1 MCSPSTTTSKS
12 PKARRAPDRPPT
24 GALEPA
30 PGRSWWLALWPIA
43 LSVLPVVSLLLL
55 TGLVPLKGIVLIP
68 VTGIFIGG
76 ALTATVLSR
85 RRALDELSLRH
96 GEFEAGPALGLSDRD
111 ARMEI
116 ARPAASDALLPGLDQ
131 TRTVGPVTLPG
142 AFVGML
148 LGGAGP
154 TAAGA
159 VQLFVLVALMAIQA
173 VAVACTVEL
182 VARGHLQHRTYTY
195 RPDGYV
201 TQIRELTAGTRNFTV
216 DPMGRVT
223 GVQAH
228 GWTEKYGEPKIS
240 RPCIPAPWRRVERT
254 PGPRSGHRTERHSH
268 SGQPGPPPAASCAP

>member
-1 MCSPSTTTSKS
+1 MRLNAASSLLPVNTTLAVLLVVLLLAAIAAVALFHLSPDVHTHR
-12 PKARRAPDRPPT
+12 ARQVLLAGVRATLQLAAVSAVITKVVVSGLATVAFLVLMLGVAVWTAGRRLTPD
-24 GALEPA
+24 
-30 PGRSWWLALWPIA
+30 RSWWLALWPIA

-76 ALTATVLSR
+76 ALTATVLSGR
-85 RRALDELSLRH
+85 RSLDELSLRH
-96 GEFEAGPALGLSDRD
+96 GEFEAGLALGLSDRD

-131 TRTVGPVTLPG
+131 TRTVGLVTLPG

-148 LGGAGP
+148 LGGASP

-182 VARGHLQHRTYTY
+182 VARGHLHR
-195 RPDGYV
+195 
-201 TQIRELTAGTRNFTV
+201 
-216 DPMGRVT
+216 
-223 GVQAH
+223 
-228 GWTEKYGEPKIS
+228 PKD
-240 RPCIPAPWRRVERT
+240 
-254 PGPRSGHRTERHSH
+254 GHR
-268 SGQPGPPPAASCAP
+268 